1 MRVSDTLVA
10 PTLSGSAR
18 PGLCTD
24 CGISRMGDGRACG
37 VACQFIQPDYPRL
50 EVASHGRVHDPAQGD
65 EAFFGVTERMVRARL
80 APAADGAQ
88 WTEIGRAHV

>member
-1 MRVSDTLVA
+1 MTATPLLHTPVLHGA
-10 PTLSGSAR
+10 AR

-24 CGISRMGDGRACG
+24 CGVSRMGDGRACG

-50 EVASHGRVHDPAQGD
+50 ETASHGRVHDAGRGD

-80 APAADGAQ
+80 
-88 WTEIGRAHV
+88 